1 MAWQHSHLLLP
12 AATLAL
18 GQRGG
23 QACSFHRQTAVV
35 VAAIAIPYP
44 WNRPIPYSIPQEA
57 PAVPAPL
64 CWQLQDC
71 WALRHLQRETVV
83 VDRQPTSPPWCRH
96 ARLVPRQDLL
106 ADEGIVCESALGTKI
121 AEVIDQE
128 AAALCIEALEDVH
141 AAQPLVAPDF
151 GITWTLSIP
160 FNEHILWVLSR

>member
-1 MAWQHSHLLLP
+1 MHIHNIVGDSHHQRCHLTSSFHLL
-12 AATLAL
+12 
-18 GQRGG
+18 
-23 QACSFHRQTAVV
+23 
-35 VAAIAIPYP
+35 PYHLETGTVG
-44 WNRPIPYSIPQEA
+44 RRLMFEDHMLQHQE
-57 PAVPAPL
+57 
-64 CWQLQDC
+64 
-71 WALRHLQRETVV
+71 ETVV
-83 VDRQPTSPPWCRH
+83 VDRQPPSPPWCRH

-160 FNEHILWVLSR
+160 FNEHILWVLSRCCRDFFKFLYPCQHIMCLSYRSPMC